1 MCPVSECAFSGSS
14 LPGNH
19 WFLISHLITRNVV
32 VYFSAKEIGSVSAA
46 ADIDAEFPVSSEDE
60 TVPEEENVPFQ
71 TYSECDP
78 LALELRQACLPTP
91 PRRKR
96 ASRAASTAPD
106 PNPTTPP
113 RRSRRIQAASTA
125 PDPNP
130 TTPPRRSAPDPD
142 PNPTTPPRR
151 SAPDPDP
158 NPTTPPRRSAPD
170 PPAASPS
177 SPVRI

>member
-1 MCPVSECAFSGSS
+1 M
-14 LPGNH
+14 
-19 WFLISHLITRNVV
+19 
-32 VYFSAKEIGSVSAA
+32 YFSAKEIGSVSAA

-78 LALELRQACLPTP
+78 LALELRKACLPTP

-113 RRSRRIQAASTA
+113 RRS
-125 PDPNP
+125 
-130 TTPPRRSAPDPD
+130 
-142 PNPTTPPRR
+142 
-151 SAPDPDP
+151 
-158 NPTTPPRRSAPD
+158 APD